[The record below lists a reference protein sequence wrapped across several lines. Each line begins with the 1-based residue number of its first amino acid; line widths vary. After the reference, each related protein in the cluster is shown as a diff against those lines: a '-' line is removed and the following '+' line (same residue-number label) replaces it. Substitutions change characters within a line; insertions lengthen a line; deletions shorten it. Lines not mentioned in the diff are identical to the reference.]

1 MSYDNPRVRRYQH
14 FFDFGAAAD
23 ETISIKGPKNKAG
36 RLLDY
41 GVYGVI
47 EVMNGLTVTPKIA
60 IGTTSDPDAY
70 GNELDINALADN
82 DAKSILQTYN
92 PAGSSSDQTNF
103 ATYMIEPD
111 LPADTEIY
119 MTLTGATGT
128 PTGQGT
134 AFVDIAWDD

>member
-1 MSYDNPRVRRYQH
+1 MSYDKPNRTKYEH

-23 ETISIKGPKNKAG
+23 ETISIKGPKGKAG
-36 RLLDY
+36 RLHDY

-47 EVMNGLTVTPKIA
+47 EIMVGTTVTPKIA

-82 DAKSILQTYN
+82 DAKSIRQTYDPRI
-92 PAGSSSDQTNF
+92 PADATTF
-103 ATYMIEPD
+103 ATYMIEED
-111 LPADTEIY
+111 LPADTEIC
-119 MTLTGATGT
+119 MTLTGATGS

-134 AFVDIAWDD
+134 AFVEIDWDD